1 MRTAELRTRSSH
13 CSLAYLEREVLAK
26 PMRMLCSSVQQCKC
40 TNPARRLSLKQNKTR
55 SPSSVPPS
63 KVCAP
68 RCLFVINQTIATRAH
83 VCPSLQSGCQSL
95 QRLGACGVQN
105 LMLSEALSVCSL
117 SPIAHMSD
125 TTACLLREPRAP
137 VESVCSA
144 APLVQESLKAR
155 ATVAVQ
161 QQHDSVC
168 SVCRCRVCRSKQRE
182 HTQLS
187 LQLLAGPPLR
197 PAQPIPTHAPQQGR
211 PSWCHR
217 RSVPHR
223 LLPRRQLAW
232 AQRRLRAPI
241 RTNRWRRCAFAPRTP
256 HGSTPRSCKEAL
268 PTASDEGTDDAG
280 WAGLRIPREMARV
293 ATPCTTRAWH
303 ARPRGTALPVQ
314 ARALVDG
321 IQAAR
326 LCRVDAEGAAIAGR
340 QAAALADSDPRVVQ
354 LQVCPDECARLCAA
368 RDPVSRSPLS
378 SAQLSNATQR
388 SLL

>member
-1 MRTAELRTRSSH
+1 MCRNHSK
-13 CSLAYLEREVLAK
+13 REQLW
-26 PMRMLCSSVQQCKC
+26 QH
-40 TNPARRLSLKQNKTR
+40 NN
-55 SPSSVPPS
+55 
-63 KVCAP
+63 
-68 RCLFVINQTIATRAH
+68 N
-83 VCPSLQSGCQSL
+83 
-95 QRLGACGVQN
+95 
-105 LMLSEALSVCSL
+105 
-117 SPIAHMSD
+117 
-125 TTACLLREPRAP
+125 TT
-137 VESVCSA
+137 
-144 APLVQESLKAR
+144 
-155 ATVAVQ
+155 
-161 QQHDSVC
+161 
-168 SVCRCRVCRSKQRE
+168 VCRCRVCRSKQRE
-182 HTQLS
+182 HTQLP

-268 PTASDEGTDDAG
+268 PTASDEGTDHAG
-280 WAGLRIPREMARV
+280 RAGLRIPQEMARV
-293 ATPCTTRAWH
+293 ATHYTTRAWH

-354 LQVCPDECARLCAA
+354 LQVCPDECVRLCAA

-378 SAQLSNATQR
+378 SAQQSNAKQSNATQR
-388 SLL
+388 NATQLIIKATQSARPLGSLRRRGRCRGSGSGASKPSAVRQQCSWRLGLGVGVALALPPLHERRMQPLVMHRRPWAARLTRSREICTVRPITSWRRSCRSGRSTVSVRNRSALPQA

>member
-1 MRTAELRTRSSH
+1 MELCLERSAHLSWRSAVLSFCRLQMRTAELRTRSSH

-117 SPIAHMSD
+117 SPIAHMSA

-161 QQHDSVC
+161 QQHDSV
-168 SVCRCRVCRSKQRE
+168 
-182 HTQLS
+182 
-187 LQLLAGPPLR
+187 
-197 PAQPIPTHAPQQGR
+197 
-211 PSWCHR
+211 
-217 RSVPHR
+217 SVPR
-223 LLPRRQLAW
+223 MQ
-232 AQRRLRAPI
+232 
-241 RTNRWRRCAFAPRTP
+241 
-256 HGSTPRSCKEAL
+256 E
-268 PTASDEGTDDAG
+268 
-280 WAGLRIPREMARV
+280 
-293 ATPCTTRAWH
+293 
-303 ARPRGTALPVQ
+303 
-314 ARALVDG
+314 
-321 IQAAR
+321 QAAR
-326 LCRVDAEGAAIAGR
+326 AH
-340 QAAALADSDPRVVQ
+340 AAAASAACWPAASASSTDSDA
-354 LQVCPDECARLCAA
+354 CAAARASVLVPPPFGASSALASAAVGVGTKTAARANSDKTVEAVRLCTSHAA
-368 RDPVSRSPLS
+368 WLHTAIVQRG
-378 SAQLSNATQR
+378 ATHR
-388 SLL
+388 E